1 MSANSDTFLPKL
13 NKSIVHQS
21 GKRTNPPTYSLIP
34 PSTSYSSCLLS
45 VAPTLPLFP
54 AEIVSSS
61 EHDEKAKDGE
71 EDDGIPRHHQTTGP
85 PLNLFKKINKYKTD
99 TKSWFL
105 VKQFFQKL
113 TERQLLL

>member
-34 PSTSYSSCLLS
+34 PFMSYSSCLLS
-45 VAPTLPLFP
+45 ITPTLPLFP

-61 EHDEKAKDGE
+61 EHDEKAKDCE
-71 EDDGIPRHHQTTGP
+71 EDDSIPCHHQTTGP
-85 PLNLFKKINKYKTD
+85 PLNLFEKKYKTD

-105 VKQFFQKL
+105 VKQFFEKL
-113 TERQLLL
+113 TQRQLLL